1 MSATFEPAPG
11 QTPEG
16 WLTDSW
22 YFIAASR
29 DVRPG
34 TQKRITLLSQ
44 PVMVGRTEAGNVFAL
59 RDICPHRLV
68 PLSAGRQIDTQGEPS
83 VECPYHGWRFGID
96 GVCRLLPSLIDG
108 DPTDPAKIRVRHY
121 PAHEA
126 HGMIFVYVADNP
138 RSTHPPIIP
147 PPDFGPLPDKPRSVV
162 STVSHAPMD
171 MAMIGLMNKLADP
184 HAQGP
189 EPRLHGWAM
198 VKHPPAGISY
208 AVKML
213 FGNMVTAETLFK
225 LPGYSLDILRNK
237 KTSRLMLTCLTPQ
250 ETEKTLITQMT
261 FWTNAPPFSRILST
275 PPDLSFSHD
284 ETVYDQENVYLT
296 FKSAWIKARTTNTD
310 FENPVRQGS
319 GPPGDDVHSRRPTG
333 FD

>member
-1 MSATFEPAPG
+1 MSASTEPAPG

-29 DVRPG
+29 DIRPG
-34 TQKRITLLSQ
+34 TQKRVTLLSQ
-44 PVMVGRTEAGNVFAL
+44 PVMVGRTEAGEVFAL

-138 RSTHPPIIP
+138 RSTDPPIIP
-147 PPDFGPLPDKPRSVV
+147 PPDFGPLPDKPRAIASAVLNAHLDDVV
-162 STVSHAPMD
+162 SGLNEKQAEPNAPE
-171 MAMIGLMNKLADP
+171 
-184 HAQGP
+184 P
-189 EPRLHGWAM
+189 EPRIRGWSTAN
-198 VKHPPAGISY
+198 HRPAGTSY
-208 AVKML
+208 ALKML
-213 FGNMVTAETLFK
+213 LGDKITAETMFQ
-225 LPGYSLDILRNK
+225 LPGYFWDILKND
-237 KTSRLMLTCLTPQ
+237 KTSRLTLTCLTPQ
-250 ETEKTLITQMT
+250 EPDKTLITQMT
-261 FWTNAPPFSRILST
+261 FWTNAPLLSVILPEKPGISQ
-275 PPDLSFSHD
+275 SHYKTFLNQD
-284 ETVYDQENVYLT
+284 SVYLAL
-296 FKSAWIKARTTNTD
+296 KSAWVKARTTNTEFD
-310 FENPVRQGS
+310 NPVRKGL
-319 GPPGDDVHSRRPTG
+319 
-333 FD
+333 